1 MPVVLLPSLERGQT
15 VLALSQ
21 AVVPLGEM
29 GLERAALA
37 ELSVTHG
44 APELAALVCELV
56 LAQPALA
63 HEALATHLAH
73 KGHRGAVELRHV
85 SRQHPLGH
93 QHAAGRHG
101 ARGQLRRRRLLM
113 MMEFLLG
120 GGGGLLVEVRHL
132 SPTKIYI
139 L

>member
-37 ELSVTHG
+37 ELRVAHG
-44 APELAALVCELV
+44 APELAAFVRELV

-73 KGHRGAVELRHV
+73 KGHRGAVELFLPRRCLSRSRICVWAPPPFPPSFQKCFRHCQ
-85 SRQHPLGH
+85 SGH
-93 QHAAGRHG
+93 
-101 ARGQLRRRRLLM
+101 
-113 MMEFLLG
+113 
-120 GGGGLLVEVRHL
+120 
-132 SPTKIYI
+132 
-139 L
+139 